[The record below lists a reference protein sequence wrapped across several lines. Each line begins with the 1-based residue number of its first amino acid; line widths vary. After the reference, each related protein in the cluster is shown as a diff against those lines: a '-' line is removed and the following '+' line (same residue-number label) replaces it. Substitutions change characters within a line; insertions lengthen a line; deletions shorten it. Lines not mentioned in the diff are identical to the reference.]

1 MTKNSQRKMSTKEV
15 KSVPGEG
22 QPGGLVSGPISLK
35 LQPTEPVDPVSLAVD
50 PVSLAVDPVSPA
62 VDVQNTSEEEA
73 FDSLHKRKNW
83 LTTAAATPWLDDE
96 AGAILEAEESR
107 VASVSTVITV
117 AVEEEMIFEAESAH
131 EEFHT
136 HDHSEGEGEE
146 GPGKKGAEETTP
158 QEAVSVP
165 TDSFSLEPSTS
176 PEPSTAAGGD
186 VSAAEPA
193 VSFPTDATPAQSTT
207 DLGVSEPLT
216 LSGGAS
222 SVEMPVTAPS
232 EGGIGTS
239 AIDGA
244 PAAPTLD
251 DGSSA
256 LSNSADPSNGQL
268 SSTEASSSSIG
279 SSSSSSDSADS
290 GIDHSSSLAGDPLV
304 AGDNSNSGLG
314 DSSASGPSD
323 SGLGDSGLI
332 QTSQPDQ
339 SSLNHNQLD
348 FF

>member
-1 MTKNSQRKMSTKEV
+1 MTKNSKRKMSTKEV
-15 KSVPGEG
+15 RDVPGEG
-22 QPGGLVSGPISLK
+22 QPVGLVNTPISLK
-35 LQPTEPVDPVSLAVD
+35 LQPAEPIDL
-50 PVSLAVDPVSPA
+50 VSPA
-62 VDVQNTSEEEA
+62 GDVQDASEGEA

-83 LTTAAATPWLDDE
+83 LTPAAATPWLDDE

-107 VASVSTVITV
+107 VANVSTVITV

-146 GPGKKGAEETTP
+146 GPEKKGAEETTP

-176 PEPSTAAGGD
+176 PEPSTAAGSD

-193 VSFPTDATPAQSTT
+193 VSFPTDAVPAQSTT

-323 SGLGDSGLI
+323 SGLGDSLTSGPSDSGLGDSGLI
-332 QTSQPDQ
+332 QTSQPDH